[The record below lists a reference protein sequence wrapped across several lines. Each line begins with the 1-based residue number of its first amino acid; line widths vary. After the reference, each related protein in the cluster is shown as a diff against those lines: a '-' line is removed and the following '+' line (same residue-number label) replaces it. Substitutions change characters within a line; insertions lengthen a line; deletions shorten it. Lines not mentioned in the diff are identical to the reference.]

1 MVTNPAQSIQRLIV
15 AFALV
20 ATATLTVAGCAS
32 PTAPTQSDGGSSVEA
47 PAEESGTDSG
57 SGAGAAMP
65 ADFPQDILI
74 PDGELAS
81 GDGSGGSWVIVKE
94 IQLVDQASVAA
105 DANVKSYGFTID
117 EFVDDGEN
125 SSWSLSNDRYDLLM
139 ELRPGSPITM
149 TVTVD
154 VR

>member
-1 MVTNPAQSIQRLIV
+1 MVTNPAQSIQRLVV
-15 AFALV
+15 ALALV
-20 ATATLTVAGCAS
+20 ATATLTVSGCAS
-32 PTAPTQSDGGSSVEA
+32 SPLPPQPEGGSSAAA
-47 PAEESGTDSG
+47 PESESGTDVD
-57 SGAGAAMP
+57 AVMP

-74 PDGELAS
+74 PDGELVA

-105 DANVKSYGFTID
+105 DANVKSYGFTLD
-117 EFVDDGEN
+117 EFVDDGES
-125 SSWSLSNDRYDLLM
+125 SSWSLSNDRYDVLM